1 MGPFSKKK
9 NQKKS
14 RAISSLSRALKRGN
28 SWQRKHYKKR
38 HKSGLDGGC
47 ILSGQEERLWIL
59 AFLRPHG
66 SRGETVEG
74 KGGLTTEEELKLK
87 GGKKSRAMR
96 KQLYETCLIRKLE
109 GKL

>member
-1 MGPFSKKK
+1 M
-9 NQKKS
+9 
-14 RAISSLSRALKRGN
+14 
-28 SWQRKHYKKR
+28 
-38 HKSGLDGGC
+38 
-47 ILSGQEERLWIL
+47 
-59 AFLRPHG
+59 
-66 SRGETVEG
+66 EG